1 VPASAYPRGDMPA
14 RRLRRLASLLALLV
28 VLTGV
33 AAAGRHLAAGT
44 GDRVPEQVEQG
55 RDPVAEAAA
64 VLRSGADR
72 LRSPAASVGSPLAW
86 LAVAALAAAA
96 LAVATVARDPV
107 AVPSRST
114 AHVRRRGPPSPV

>member
-1 VPASAYPRGDMPA
+1 MPA
-14 RRLRRLASLLALLV
+14 RRLRRLASLLAVLV

-33 AAAGRHLAAGT
+33 AAAGWHLAAGT
-44 GDRVPEQVEQG
+44 GDRPEQVEQG
-55 RDPVAEAAA
+55 REPVAEAAA

-72 LRSPAASVGSPLAW
+72 LRSHAASVGSPLAW

-114 AHVRRRGPPSPV
+114 AHVRRRGPPLPV